1 MAWFAVSGKAHGD
14 SVPIHGPKSKGQRGS
29 VSGTRNVD
37 NSVGVIHGVALNR
50 AFASRTG
57 RIEYTGAHPAL
68 TTSPILVEIS

>member
-37 NSVGVIHGVALNR
+37 NSVGVIHVVALNW
-50 AFASRTG
+50 AFALKQT
-57 RIEYTGAHPAL
+57 
-68 TTSPILVEIS
+68 